1 MHILV
6 TGGAGFIGSHL
17 SCYLSN
23 RGYTITVLDDYSRSS
38 NFGRRLLEE
47 ANVRIVEANILDKA
61 RVRELAGKFDMV
73 IHCAAYIDAAES
85 VLMPEVYAEINVTG
99 TVAMLKLSVDVGACR
114 FIYLSSA
121 AVYGEP
127 QIVPV
132 PETHPTRP
140 VNPYGASKLAGEI
153 FVETFY
159 RAYKLPYV
167 ILRLF
172 NVYGPGQ
179 SETYAGLIAKTI
191 TRVLRNEPPI
201 IYGSGEQT
209 RDFVYVRDVV
219 QAIEKTIVTENICE
233 IYNIGTGREYRV
245 KDVVNLILELLG
257 KRELRPIHYPP
268 RPGDIQRSCA
278 DITKARKM
286 LNYEP
291 QYDLRKGLEETLST
305 IKHLAQR

>member
-17 SCYLSN
+17 SYYLSG
-23 RGYTITVLDDYSRSS
+23 RGYTVTVLDDFSRSS
-38 NFGRRLLEE
+38 TLGVKLLED
-47 ANVRIVEANILDKA
+47 AGVKIVRASILDKFK
-61 RVRELAGKFDMV
+61 VRDLVGKFDV
-73 IHCAAYIDAAES
+73 LIHCAAYIDAAES
-85 VLMPEVYAEINVTG
+85 ITIPETYSEVNVVG
-99 TVAMLKLSVDVGACR
+99 TVTMLKLAVDVGACR

-127 QIVPV
+127 QIIPI

-153 FVETFY
+153 FVESFY
-159 RAYKLPYV
+159 RTYRLPYI

-179 SETYAGLIAKTI
+179 SDTYAGLIAKTI
-191 TRVLRNEPPI
+191 RRALRGEPPI

-209 RDFVYVRDVV
+209 RDFVYIKDVV
-219 QAIEKTIVTENICE
+219 EAIEKAISTENICE
-233 IYNIGTGREYRV
+233 VYNIGTGREYKV
-245 KDVVNLILELLG
+245 KDVVNQILELLG
-257 KRELRPIHYPP
+257 KKDLKPVHYPP

-278 DITKARKM
+278 DITKARK
-286 LNYEP
+286 LLGYEP
-291 QYDLRKGLEETLST
+291 KYDLKDGLRETLDM
-305 IKHLAQR
+305 IKQLTN

>member
-23 RGYTITVLDDYSRSS
+23 RGYTITVLDDFSRSS

-61 RVRELAGKFDMV
+61 RVRELAGKFDIV
-73 IHCAAYIDAAES
+73 VHCAAYIDAAES
-85 VLMPEVYAEINVTG
+85 ILMPEVYAEINVTG

-132 PETHPTRP
+132 PETHHTRP

-191 TRVLRNEPPI
+191 ARVLRNEPPI

-305 IKHLAQR
+305 IKHLAHR

>member
-6 TGGAGFIGSHL
+6 TGGAGFIGSHI
-17 SCYLSN
+17 SCYLS
-23 RGYTITVLDDYSRSS
+23 RKGYTITVLDNFSRSS
-38 NFGRRLLEE
+38 NFGRRLLDE

-61 RVRELAGKFDMV
+61 KVRSLVGRFDIIV
-73 IHCAAYIDAAES
+73 HCAAYIDAAES
-85 VLMPEVYAEINVTG
+85 VTIPETYAEVNVVG

-127 QIVPV
+127 QIIPI

-153 FVETFY
+153 FVDTFY
-159 RAYKLPYV
+159 RTCRLPYV

-191 TRVLRNEPPI
+191 SRALRDEPPI

-209 RDFVYVRDVV
+209 RDFVYIKDVV
-219 QAIEKTIVTENICE
+219 QAIEKAIVTENICE
-233 IYNIGTGREYRV
+233 IYNIGTGREYKV

-257 KRELRPIHYPP
+257 KRELRPVYYPP

-278 DITKARKM
+278 DITKARK
-286 LNYEP
+286 LLSYEP
-291 QYDLRKGLEETLST
+291 QYDLRKGLEETLSIIRQLT
-305 IKHLAQR
+305 